1 LKSSGKIDQNGCGV
15 EVKGRKALPKPKE
28 ATVEK
33 SNVFGMRKS
42 PGLLGLILIS
52 AVQAN
57 SASARDC
64 YIGSNGEQYCLG
76 TSDSSGYNPAPP
88 HVPKALQAA
97 QAHNVAQQ
105 VRNHR
110 FREHR

>member
-1 LKSSGKIDQNGCGV
+1 
-15 EVKGRKALPKPKE
+15 
-28 ATVEK
+28 VEK

-42 PGLLGLILIS
+42 LGLLGLIEIS

-57 SASARDC
+57 SASGDC